1 MEIDLNSTTVEQM
14 LSAHNIALLRCTSS
28 ADLQRALSQPVPA
41 HASDPAP
48 IALLTTLQKFA
59 ALAKKHGGAP
69 ADEGLG
75 REHLPFDLTTLPTL
89 LAGGSGG
96 RRVAIIADEAHRYS
110 VYLLYWYKITHTD
123 AAATLRSHGAK
134 NSLAINQLLGG
145 RAGQSPHL
153 TYIGFSAT
161 PSHAALRLFGVK
173 RRGSNGAQF
182 TCVTRMLTYADVFAR
197 CARATPRVRA
207 T

>member
-28 ADLQRALSQPVPA
+28 AELQRALSQPAPA
-41 HASDPAP
+41 HASNSAP

-110 VYLLYWYKITHTD
+110 VYLLYWYKSTHTMTQLPRSGVTGQRILWQSINSWGGGRGSRR
-123 AAATLRSHGAK
+123 TLRTS
-134 NSLAINQLLGG
+134 
-145 RAGQSPHL
+145 
-153 TYIGFSAT
+153 GFQPRPRTRRCGSSA
-161 PSHAALRLFGVK
+161 
-173 RRGSNGAQF
+173 
-182 TCVTRMLTYADVFAR
+182 
-197 CARATPRVRA
+197 
-207 T
+207 

>member
-1 MEIDLNSTTVEQM
+1 LVGKPNKSALKLTWKLKKNPPQYHHNSTVEQM

-41 HASDPAP
+41 HASNPAP

-75 REHLPFDLTTLPTL
+75 MAFDLNTLPTL

-96 RRVAIIADEAHRYS
+96 RRVAIIADEAHRHS
-110 VYLLYWYKITHTD
+110 VLLALLVQNYTH
-123 AAATLRSHGAK
+123 
-134 NSLAINQLLGG
+134 
-145 RAGQSPHL
+145 
-153 TYIGFSAT
+153 
-161 PSHAALRLFGVK
+161 
-173 RRGSNGAQF
+173 
-182 TCVTRMLTYADVFAR
+182 
-197 CARATPRVRA
+197 
-207 T
+207 